1 MFGSQLT
8 EGCVLSAVV
17 TLFTAGLATAV
28 GVFLSLRLSLFV
40 VCCYRSFCEIA
51 SFMQSFRYS
60 NYICL
65 LKVFTNL
72 EESPL
77 F

>member
-60 NYICL
+60 SYIYVCS
-65 LKVFTNL
+65 KF
-72 EESPL
+72 SQI
-77 F
+77 